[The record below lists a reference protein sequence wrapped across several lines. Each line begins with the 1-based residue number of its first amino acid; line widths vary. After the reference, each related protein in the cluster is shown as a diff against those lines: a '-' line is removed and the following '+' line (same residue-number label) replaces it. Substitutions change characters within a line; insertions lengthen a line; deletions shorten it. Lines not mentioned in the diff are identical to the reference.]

1 MTEIETVQAFLSAL
15 ASMDPARVLAFAA
28 DDIVYENVSLPKAV
42 GRREFEKQMQ
52 GFAKLCDRFEVEMIH
67 IAQSGDVVLTERIDG
82 LGRGNYMARFWVCGT
97 FQVRD
102 GKIVL
107 WRDYFDW
114 ANLVGGLL
122 KGLPNL
128 LFGRT
133 AG

>member
-1 MTEIETVQAFLSAL
+1 MTELETVTAFLDAL
-15 ASMDPARVLAFAA
+15 ATMDPARVLAFAA

-42 GRREFEKQMQ
+42 GKRAFEKQMQ

-67 IAQSGDVVLTERIDG
+67 IAQTGDVVLTERIDG
-82 LGRGNYMARFWVCGT
+82 LGRGKFMAKFWVCGT

-114 ANLVGGLL
+114 MNVIGGVM
-122 KGLPNL
+122 KGLPRVM
-128 LFGRT
+128 FGR
-133 AG
+133 